1 MWNQRRVTGQTRR
14 KWSSTGPKNGQNGL
28 RGLMPNRHKGTKKGL
43 TGQGADGSPGDQ
55 AAYYEQQVK
64 IEILESWGNQKS
76 PKYLKAM
83 GPKAGGET
91 TPLTCKYY
99 NKC

>member
-1 MWNQRRVTGQTRR
+1 MESKRGHRANQKKVEFHWPEEWTEWTTGTNAKPAQ
-14 KWSSTGPKNGQNGL
+14 
-28 RGLMPNRHKGTKKGL
+28 GTKKGL

-64 IEILESWGNQKS
+64 IENLESWGNQKS
-76 PKYLKAM
+76 SKELKAM

-91 TPLTCKYY
+91 ASVISKYY

>member
-1 MWNQRRVTGQTRR
+1 M
-14 KWSSTGPKNGQNGL
+14 GP
-28 RGLMPNRHKGTKKGL
+28 PGTKRL
-43 TGQGADGSPGDQ
+43 IMNNR
-55 AAYYEQQVK
+55 VK

-76 PKYLKAM
+76 SKELKAM

-91 TPLTCKYY
+91 TPVTSKYS